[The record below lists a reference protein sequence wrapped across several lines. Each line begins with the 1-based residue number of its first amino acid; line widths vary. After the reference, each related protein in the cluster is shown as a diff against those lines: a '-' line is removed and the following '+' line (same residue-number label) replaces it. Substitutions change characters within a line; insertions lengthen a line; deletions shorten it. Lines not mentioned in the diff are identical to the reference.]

1 MILAESIANTYRK
14 VTFNTEQNNDLLIT
28 NLDLIEEKR
37 EAVRLKIAVYQYR
50 VARYYNRKVKI
61 RRFKKGDLVLRL
73 LLLGARNPQEGA
85 LGPNWEG
92 PHVIN
97 EDLIN
102 GVYHLVTIDKA
113 RVPRAWNAE
122 HLRKYY

>member
-1 MILAESIANTYRK
+1 MILAESIASTYRK
-14 VTFNTEQNNDLLIT
+14 VMFNTEQNNDLLIT

-61 RRFKKGDLVLRL
+61 RQWLVLRL

-102 GVYHLVTIDKA
+102 GVYHLATIDKA